1 MTDAQG
7 VFGMV
12 RRHADDSASAW
23 ALGTFGAVA
32 EFLRDPDER
41 VHVRLDVDVVEAAT
55 DRGAMR
61 LTPHPL
67 LDAVAFERP
76 LSQGRSWSQSIALC
90 LPRDAC
96 AMHRRATLTE
106 LGPDRE
112 AVRPQD
118 REAILFDLGLGALQ
132 VDACIRTSDAEL
144 IAVLRAAEG
153 ASVFDPVRSPM
164 GAILR
169 HGPNRVFCGQI
180 GRIEVFQPIPPPGG
194 VSPEGPHTHLLP
206 KMLRTGRTHAATEPI
221 PAGLVPVVHLGP
233 SHPTKTMLGKP
244 RPFDHQAYAAF
255 QALLAAYGDPAHQA
269 VKHEILAAIADG
281 VGPDDRR
288 EGNRR
293 ESETRPA
300 RAAAR
305 VALAQAAALYGETPA
320 LDAWRAA
327 MGRDEPADDPDEQS
341 QHG

>member
-7 VFGMV
+7 VFDMV
-12 RRHADDSASAW
+12 RRHADDCASAW

-32 EFLRDPDER
+32 EFLRDADEPA
-41 VHVRLDVDVVEAAT
+41 HVRLDADVVEAAT
-55 DRGAMR
+55 GRGAMR
-61 LTPHPL
+61 LTPHPQL
-67 LDAVAFERP
+67 AAVAFERP

-96 AMHRRATLTE
+96 AMNRRATLTE

-132 VDACIRTSDAEL
+132 VDACIRTSHPEL
-144 IAVLRAAEG
+144 ITVLRAAEG
-153 ASVFDPVRSPM
+153 ASVFDPERSPM

-180 GRIEVFQPIPPPGG
+180 GRIEVFQPIPPPDG

-233 SHPTKTMLGKP
+233 SHPMKTTLGKP
-244 RPFDHQAYAAF
+244 RPFDQQAHAAF
-255 QALLAAYGDPAHQA
+255 QSLLAAYGDPAHRA
-269 VKHEILAAIADG
+269 VKHEILAAIADDA
-281 VGPDDRR
+281 GPDGWR
-288 EGNRR
+288 EP
-293 ESETRPA
+293 ETRPA

-305 VALAQAAALYGETPA
+305 VALAQAMALYGEAPV
-320 LDAWRAA
+320 LNAWRAILGHEDA
-327 MGRDEPADDPDEQS
+327 PEEPDEQS
-341 QHG
+341 QHR